1 MLSKK
6 MEKAFNDQ
14 VNAELYSS
22 YLYLA
27 MSAYFKS
34 IDLTG
39 CANWMRIQ
47 VQEEMMHAMKLYDY
61 ISERGG
67 LVALGAIEAP
77 QAKWKSALDAFES
90 TLKHE
95 QLVTSL
101 INTLMDLAVKEKD
114 HAAQVFL
121 QWFVAEQVEEE
132 ATASGIVNKV
142 KLAGKTGGGLFMID
156 NELAQRVF
164 TPPAPAAK

>member
-6 MEKAFNDQ
+6 MAKALNDQ

-22 YLYLA
+22 YMYLS
-27 MSAYFKS
+27 MVAYFES
-34 IDLTG
+34 IDLEG
-39 CANWMRIQ
+39 CALWMRGQ

-61 ISERGG
+61 IVERGG
-67 LVALGAIEAP
+67 QVTLGAIDAP
-77 QAKWKSALDAFES
+77 PKKWKSALDVFQA

-101 INTLMDLAVKEKD
+101 INTLMDLAIKEKD

-121 QWFVAEQVEEE
+121 QWFIAEQVEEE
-132 ATASGIVNKV
+132 ATAGGIVNKV
-142 KLAGKTGGGLFMID
+142 KMAGESGLFMLD
-156 NELAQRVF
+156 NELGKRVF
-164 TPPAPAAK
+164 TPPAK